1 MRLAIF
7 FLFLV
12 LVPSIYAL
20 DCNSIANKQWC
31 NDIQKGNLSQMEKD
45 YLLSDIISDSKH
57 YPDHQLVKQWNS
69 KVSTVN
75 APNGV
80 VKKNSE
86 YVKDSWVKILT
97 VMPSVLFNDTLYI
110 SNAGEIVVGYNHQV
124 YVPTYKDSGDCKTVR
139 SLVKNTGTS
148 QLYINNQYIGSGHS
162 VNYVTSLPHSVDAV
176 IKAVYTAEVQLRIK
190 HYTKQK
196 EYYWK
201 NGVKKYR
208 WVCDYDNTE
217 YKTDTIIS
225 QDILKAKIHNPQAT
239 ASFTVKDKYLD
250 SVKGEFISKDA
261 VNAELT
267 FFDSYYKEHNYVF
280 SEVISPAKT
289 LIIKAEQQ
297 PSIEQKNLAYS
308 GNTITVPMIDGCM
321 IIIYDFFFKKVLPC
335 NANYENPEFTV
346 STDQKMYAENETI
359 ILKIEPIGKDYN
371 VTYAGKEYK
380 TNGELQLTAEYPY
393 SKIEVQYK
401 DRIILHIIHIK
412 NEKPLNAAFA
422 LVIFGLGNYIL
433 VGLIRKYW
441 GVVLG

>member
-7 FLFLV
+7 FLFLI
-12 LVPSIYAL
+12 LLPSLYAL
-20 DCNSIANKQWC
+20 DCNNIANKQWC
-31 NDIQKGNLSQMEKD
+31 NDIQKSNISQAEKD

-69 KVSTVN
+69 KVSTTT

-80 VKKNSE
+80 TKKNSE
-86 YVKDSWVKILT
+86 YVKDSWVKILA

-110 SNAGEIVVGYNHQV
+110 SNNGEILVGYNHNA

-139 SLVKNTGTS
+139 SLIKNTGTS

-162 VNYVTSLPHSVDAV
+162 VNYVTSLPHNADAV
-176 IKAVYTAEVQLRIK
+176 IKAVYTSEVQLRIK

-208 WVCDYDNTE
+208 WVCEYDYTE
-217 YKTDTIIS
+217 YKTDKVVV
-225 QDILKAKIHNPQAT
+225 QDILKAKVHNHQPT

-261 VNAELT
+261 VNTELT

-280 SEVISPAKT
+280 SEVVSPFNT
-289 LIIKAEQQ
+289 LTIKAEKQQ
-297 PSIEQKNLAYS
+297 SAEQKNLAYS
-308 GNTITVPMIDGCM
+308 GSVITVPKIDGCA
-321 IIIYDFFFKKVLPC
+321 IAVSDFFSKKVLPC
-335 NANYENPEFTV
+335 NVNYENQEFTV
-346 STDQKMYAENETI
+346 STDQKVYAENENI
-359 ILKIEPIGKDYN
+359 NIDIKPQGKEYLI
-371 VTYAGKEYK
+371 TYAGKEYK
-380 TNGELQLTAEYPY
+380 TTGELQLTAEYPY

-401 DRIILHIIHIK
+401 ERIIPHIIHIK

-422 LVIFGLGNYIL
+422 LVIFGLGNYTL
-433 VGLIRKYW
+433 VGFIRKYW